1 MMGLI
6 EEGEEIM
13 QHGRKQDPAAAD
25 LALISAA
32 QKVEHYEISAYMSAG
47 NLAQQLHNPELA
59 SLLRATLAEEQNSD
73 WLLNQIA
80 RPLMSVARMP
90 AAVQ

>member
-1 MMGLI
+1 
-6 EEGEEIM
+6 
-13 QHGRKQDPAAAD
+13 
-25 LALISAA
+25 
-32 QKVEHYEISAYMSAG
+32 MSAG

-59 SLLRATLAEEQNSD
+59 SLLRASLAEEQNSD

-80 RPLMSVARMP
+80 RPLMSLARMP